1 MKKSFVC
8 MVLALVFIGA
18 QGFCAG
24 NKAAP
29 ASGPEAVSFWYNN
42 TGDEALVYEKAIAA
56 YNASQTKYKV
66 EGLSVNDQQK
76 LIVALASNE
85 APDVVKGS
93 NSQVTTYQANG
104 LLTSLKSYVDKDKF
118 DTKAFAAK
126 STEANSIKGEL
137 FALPLSGYT
146 IQMFYNKDLLKAAGY
161 SEPPKTVEEMYEIA
175 VKATKLDA
183 GGNIDVLGYP
193 LFPLASA
200 RQELIYAFG
209 GRWWAEDGKTLTPQS
224 PGVIESLTYN
234 VRYRNLYG
242 IGKVQAFVATA
253 NTNRYTEQDMF
264 FAGKQLFRLDGS
276 WLPSMMANF
285 KSTVNYGIA
294 LIPGTKANPALQGT
308 SRYETESVFIP
319 ITAAHKDGA
328 WDFIKWLSGP
338 VGAKILLVGNGNLP
352 ALQSLYTDAELLAKP
367 GFKEF
372 MDALRL
378 EKGIQYAQIT
388 DFAEYTS
395 LLNEYL
401 DYVYSGQ
408 QTPEAAMAALAE
420 RAKSLK

>member
-1 MKKSFVC
+1 MKKTLCAVALL
-8 MVLALVFIGA
+8 LALVSFTA
-18 QGFCAG
+18 FCGGKKESAD
-24 NKAAP
+24 
-29 ASGPEAVSFWYNN
+29 GPQVVTFWYNN
-42 TGDEALVYEKAIAA
+42 TGDEALIYEKAIAA

-76 LIVALASNE
+76 LMVALASNE
-85 APDVVKGS
+85 APDVVKGE
-93 NSQVTTYQANG
+93 NQKVTTYQSNG
-104 LLTSLKSYVDKDKF
+104 LLTSLKSYIDKDKF
-118 DTKAFAAK
+118 DLKAFSDK
-126 STEANSIKGEL
+126 SIEANAIRGEV
-137 FALPLSGYT
+137 FGLPLSGYT

-161 SEPPKTVEEMYEIA
+161 SEPPKTVEEMYEMA

-183 GGNIDVLGYP
+183 AGNIDVLGYP

-209 GRWWAEDGKTLTPQS
+209 GRWWGEDGKTLTPQS

-264 FAGKQLFRLDGS
+264 FAGKQLFRLDGA
-276 WLPSMMANF
+276 WLPTMMANF

-294 LIPGTKANPALQGT
+294 LIPGTRANPGLQGT
-308 SRYETESVFIP
+308 SRFETDSIFIP

-328 WDFIKWLSGP
+328 WDFIKWISGP
-338 VGAKILLVGNGNLP
+338 VGSKILLLGTGNLP
-352 ALQSLYTDAELLAKP
+352 AQKALYKDPDLLAKP
-367 GFKEF
+367 GFAEF
-372 MDALRL
+372 MAALQL
-378 EKGIQYAQIT
+378 EKGIQYAQIN
-388 DFAEYTS
+388 DFVEYTS

-401 DYVYSGQ
+401 DYVYAGQ
-408 QTPEAAMAALAE
+408 QTPQAAMAALAE